1 MLSQENHKDSRNAQ
15 EQVSDSQILG
25 IKEALA
31 LALQQKV
38 STLLLL
44 SQQEERR
51 ILEENTIAAQEYRII
66 QLQKQLFQVTDDKAN
81 VLMELA
87 NLWEEFQ
94 RIQELHWVLPY
105 SNYSRIVDHHNA
117 QLRWSKVEGNG
128 SSKVLGNTQ
137 VQSKNEGNVSPR
149 WIWSKTLI
157 PDSLKHFEAQDHD
170 TRRVSTH
177 WIQRYWLNDSGHN
190 KSINT
195 TRVQGGCGVARR

>member
-94 RIQELHWVLPY
+94 RIQELHW
-105 SNYSRIVDHHNA
+105 
-117 QLRWSKVEGNG
+117 
-128 SSKVLGNTQ
+128 
-137 VQSKNEGNVSPR
+137 
-149 WIWSKTLI
+149 
-157 PDSLKHFEAQDHD
+157 
-170 TRRVSTH
+170 
-177 WIQRYWLNDSGHN
+177 
-190 KSINT
+190 
-195 TRVQGGCGVARR
+195 